1 MAEIIKPTDL
11 NKIWASAGAIVAPDD
26 AKIATG
32 WIVEAP
38 PHQTENY
45 INNKHDKAL
54 AYLNQHGVVQWDS
67 STEYQANKSWVQG
80 SNGSLYYAK
89 QTHVNQ
95 NPVLDTTETYWNL
108 VLQGTGVVHKA
119 DTTSF
124 SRTWLANANS
134 AATGRSQLG
143 STSIGDAVFTA
154 STTAVARASLGSTTV
169 GDAVYTS
176 ASALAARTAI
186 GVVSASDT
194 EEGIVERATDAEVV
208 TGTDDTRFVTPKKL
222 KLGFSVQLAPNGHF
236 KMPSWLG
243 GLVINWGTTYV
254 PDNSNSTQAVFT
266 LPFPTSAFG
275 VVCTGQF
282 SNTTDYEERVAIGYY
297 NLTNSLFYLSNPR
310 DGGGGLSTFW
320 IAIGY

>member
-154 STTAVARASLGSTTV
+154 STTAVARASLGSTAV

-222 KLGFSVQLAPNGHF
+222 KLGFSVQLAPNGYF
-236 KMPSWLG
+236 QFPSWLG
-243 GLVINWGTTYV
+243 GLTLNWKRVYV
-254 PDNSNSTQAVFT
+254 PSGGSYVETTWETAFQNECFGALVNYYGGGSDATCWIEGTPSQTNVRVDHGSGSAKTLFVF
-266 LPFPTSAFG
+266 G
-275 VVCTGQF
+275 
-282 SNTTDYEERVAIGYY
+282 IGY
-297 NLTNSLFYLSNPR
+297 
-310 DGGGGLSTFW
+310 
-320 IAIGY
+320 